1 LKFCCSYIAA
11 FLFGII
17 IFTSSC
23 TREEDF
29 STDQSLKLSFSTDT
43 LFFDTVFSQFGTN
56 TPVSVTKQLWVIN
69 RNKDGVKTNIRLSG
83 QFPGVYILNIDGKP
97 SSQATGKEIRGNDSI
112 MIFVQIYVQ
121 PNGGNTPFIVND
133 QLIFETNG
141 NIQEVQLLG
150 YGRDAHYYRNE
161 VLQGSGGQLVWE
173 NDKPYVI
180 YDSVLVPRGLTLII
194 KQGTKIHSYNKS
206 VLLVA
211 GTIIV
216 EGEANNPVTFEGTR
230 TDADYQTLT
239 GQWIGIRILPGS
251 VDNIIKYAIIK
262 NGIIGV
268 EVDSVSANSNPN
280 LLIRET
286 FIENMQAAGLIG
298 YSATITA
305 INNIITNC
313 GQFTFYG
320 ALGGDYTLYHN
331 TFANYNTNFNRQN
344 PHFLLDNSPFKDE
357 NGQIILSVP
366 LNYRIANNIIYG
378 SREEELILNNAS
390 DGNPTFTNR
399 IFQNCLLKTTIAAL
413 NINNNILN
421 KDPAFENSNDY
432 DFRLKSESPA
442 KNTGVY
448 LNIPSDYGQFPR
460 NSTTPSMGAW
470 E

>member
-1 LKFCCSYIAA
+1 MSA
-11 FLFGII
+11 
-17 IFTSSC
+17 C
-23 TREEDF
+23 TREEDI

-69 RNKDGVKTNIRLSG
+69 RNKDGIKTNIRLSG

-97 SSQATGKEIRGNDSI
+97 GSQAIGKEIRSNDSI
-112 MIFVQIYVQ
+112 MIFVQIYIQ
-121 PNGGNTPFIVND
+121 PNGSNTPFIVND

-141 NIQEVQLLG
+141 NTQQIQLVG

-161 VLQGSGGQLVWE
+161 VLQGSGGQLIWD

-180 YDSVLVPRGLTLII
+180 YDSVLVPKGLTLVI
-194 KQGTKIHSYNKS
+194 KPGAKIHSYNKS

-216 EGEANNPVTFEGTR
+216 EGEANNSVVFEGTR
-230 TDADYQTLT
+230 TDADYRTLT
-239 GQWIGIRILPGS
+239 GQWIGIRLLPGS

-280 LLIRET
+280 LIIRES
-286 FIENMQAAGLIG
+286 FIENMQAVGLIG
-298 YSATITA
+298 YSANITA

-331 TFANYNTNFNRQN
+331 TFASYNNNFNRQN
-344 PHFLLDNSPFKDE
+344 PHFLLDNSPFKNE
-357 NGQIILSVP
+357 NGQIILAVP

-378 SREEELILNNAS
+378 SREEELILNSAA
-390 DGNPTFTNR
+390 DGNPTFTTR
-399 IFQNCLLKTTIAAL
+399 IFQNCLLKTSISAL
-413 NINNNILN
+413 NINNNKLN
-421 KDPAFENSNDY
+421 IDPAFEDVNKY
-432 DFRLKSESPA
+432 DFRIKNESPA
-442 KNTGVY
+442 KNSGVFI
-448 LNIPSDYGQFPR
+448 NITNDFGQNPR
-460 NSTTPSMGAW
+460 SLTAPSMGAW